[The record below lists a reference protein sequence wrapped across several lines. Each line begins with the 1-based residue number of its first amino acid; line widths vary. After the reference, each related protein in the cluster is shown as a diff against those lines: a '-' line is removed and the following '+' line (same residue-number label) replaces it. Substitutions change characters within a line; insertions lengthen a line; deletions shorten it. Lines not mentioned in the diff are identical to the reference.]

1 MRKSIR
7 DAILAEANAAKA
19 IISKAESEERDLT
32 EAELKEIDERMSKCA
47 TMKDNSSKEDEF
59 RKQMSDFSEGLK
71 PGEDADALKVRRGE
85 GKQNISLGERFA
97 TSPEYKA
104 LLATV
109 PNGQF
114 SEKSR
119 IHSSPMAVPGGIKT
133 LLTGLNSASAGA
145 LVEPDFRGMLDPF
158 YQRPLTV
165 RSLFTAGS
173 TTSDSIEYVRLL
185 TVTNNAAPVA
195 EAISA
200 GKVGDGT
207 GGTVTPVEAGV
218 KPESGMTFERDS
230 TNVKTIAHWIPITK
244 RALADAAQIRTII
257 DEFLRYG
264 LDEELE
270 DQLLTGTG
278 VGENFRGLNIT
289 PGIQTISG
297 AGDALDITRKARTK
311 VRIGGRATPTAFV
324 MNPLDWEAIEL
335 MRSATSGDFFSNGPF
350 NMMSP
355 HLWGLPV
362 VESEA
367 VPPKTAWCAAWN
379 WGVVYDREQT
389 TVQATDSHS
398 DFFVRNLVAVLAELR
413 AAFAVL
419 RPQAFVKITL
429 P

>member
-19 IISKAESEERDLT
+19 IIAKAETEERDLT
-32 EAELKEIDERMSKCA
+32 EAELNEINERMSKCA
-47 TMKDNSSKEDEF
+47 TMKDSSAKEDEF
-59 RKQMSDFSEGLK
+59 RKQMTDFSEGLK
-71 PGEDADALKVRRGE
+71 GGEEPDGLKQRRGDTKDHPTI
-85 GKQNISLGERFA
+85 GARFS

-104 LLATV
+104 LLNSM

-114 SEKSR
+114 SEQMR
-119 IHSSPMAVPGGIKT
+119 VHSAPMAVPGGLKT
-133 LLTGLNSASAGA
+133 LMTGVNTGSAGA

-165 RSLFTAGS
+165 RDLFTAGS
-173 TTSDSIEYVRLL
+173 TTSDTIEYVRLL
-185 TVTNNAAPVA
+185 TVTNNAAPVP
-195 EAISA
+195 EAISS
-200 GKVGDGT
+200 GPIGDGT
-207 GGTVTPVEAGV
+207 FGTVVPAEGGV

-230 TNVKTIAHWIPITK
+230 TTVKTIAHWIPITK

-270 DQLLTGTG
+270 DQLIGGSG
-278 VGENFRGLNIT
+278 VGENFRGLANT

-311 VRIGGRATPTAFV
+311 VRIGGRATPTAYV
-324 MNPLDWEAIEL
+324 MNPLDWEAVEL

-350 NMMSP
+350 NMMTP

-389 TVQATDSHS
+389 TVQATDSHA
-398 DFFVRNLVAVLAELR
+398 DFFVRNLVAILAELR